1 MKTKT
6 IQLRG
11 TIRQIFPNATYKVE
25 IDVPKKL
32 EKSNKID
39 KEISQFCLCYLSGKI
54 TLKGG
59 KITPFLC
66 LTQTCTLWFII
77 VYSPLSLLTE

>member
-54 TLKGG
+54 TKRM
-59 KITPFLC
+59 
-66 LTQTCTLWFII
+66 
-77 VYSPLSLLTE
+77 STEIS